1 MLGPF
6 PLPFVIIFYYLL
18 RSAATVVILQL
29 TFNINVKT
37 MFLLFYDKMAGGS
50 KSSSLLNLKLIYS
63 GFSEELV
70 LTIMWVFVILFTS
83 ISLVIEATIKSST
96 RDPALGK
103 LKIFL
108 FMGGENITERDISEK
123 RLSIYFIGA
132 TLVLLLVSLFG
143 LNLAKYYQR
152 R

>member
-1 MLGPF
+1 
-6 PLPFVIIFYYLL
+6 
-18 RSAATVVILQL
+18 
-29 TFNINVKT
+29 
-37 MFLLFYDKMAGGS
+37 
-50 KSSSLLNLKLIYS
+50 
-63 GFSEELV
+63 
-70 LTIMWVFVILFTS
+70 MWVFVIVFTS

-132 TLVLLLVSLFG
+132 TLVLLLVSLLG
-143 LNLAKYYQR
+143 LNLAKYYHR

>member
-1 MLGPF
+1 
-6 PLPFVIIFYYLL
+6 
-18 RSAATVVILQL
+18 
-29 TFNINVKT
+29 
-37 MFLLFYDKMAGGS
+37 
-50 KSSSLLNLKLIYS
+50 
-63 GFSEELV
+63 
-70 LTIMWVFVILFTS
+70 MWVFVIVFTS

-132 TLVLLLVSLFG
+132 TLVLLLVSLLG
-143 LNLAKYYQR
+143 LNLAKYYHR
-152 R
+152 RQGSHQFNRWGGNGWAVRHPHKYM